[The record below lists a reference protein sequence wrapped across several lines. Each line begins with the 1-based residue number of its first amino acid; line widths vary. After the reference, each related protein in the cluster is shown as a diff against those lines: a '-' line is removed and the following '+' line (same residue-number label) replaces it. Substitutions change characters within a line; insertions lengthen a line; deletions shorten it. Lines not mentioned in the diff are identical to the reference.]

1 MAGTSPHFE
10 PECAGPHHTSAQQA
24 YNTRSGGYR
33 PTEGVEG
40 WSERG
45 RTIRTFS
52 TRLVLNRLAKNGY
65 VARSTGL
72 ELIHYRIPAA
82 AKMLSGITFDRR

>member
-1 MAGTSPHFE
+1 LNPNAPARIALAHSRLIIL
-10 PECAGPHHTSAQQA
+10 GPADIGLLKELKA
-24 YNTRSGGYR
+24 A
-33 PTEGVEG
+33 
-40 WSERG
+40 SERG

-72 ELIHYRIPAA
+72 ELIHYRIP
-82 AKMLSGITFDRR
+82 RRGQDVIRDHF

>member
-1 MAGTSPHFE
+1 LNPNAPARITLAHSSLIIL
-10 PECAGPHHTSAQQA
+10 GPADIGLLKELKA
-24 YNTRSGGYR
+24 A
-33 PTEGVEG
+33 
-40 WSERG
+40 SERG

-52 TRLVLNRLAKNGY
+52 TRLVVDRLAKNGY
-65 VARSTGL
+65 VKARSTGP